1 MQHATIF
8 AGFGGQGLLF
18 AGHVLAQAAMLEGR
32 TVSWMPSYGPEMRGG
47 TASCT
52 VIVGDR
58 PIGSPI
64 VDAAES
70 VIALNPPTL
79 AKFEPI
85 LVPGGLLIVNTTLIE
100 AEPRRQDVEIA
111 AIPCSA
117 IARAAGDDRF
127 VSVVALGGLL
137 ARRPIVGRDSIRQA
151 LLELLGERHPAMVE
165 ANLTAF
171 DQGFDAASATP
182 TPAAASAPAS

>member
-1 MQHATIF
+1 MDA
-8 AGFGGQGLLF
+8 
-18 AGHVLAQAAMLEGR
+18 VLR
-32 TVSWMPSYGPEMRGG
+32 TRDAGG

-151 LLELLGERHPAMVE
+151 LLELLGSVIRRWSRR
-165 ANLTAF
+165 T
-171 DQGFDAASATP
+171 
-182 TPAAASAPAS
+182 